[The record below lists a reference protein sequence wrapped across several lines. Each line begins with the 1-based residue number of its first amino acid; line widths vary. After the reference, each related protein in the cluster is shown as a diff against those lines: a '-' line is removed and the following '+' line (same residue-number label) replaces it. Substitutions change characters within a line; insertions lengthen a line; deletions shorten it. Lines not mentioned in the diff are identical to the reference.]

1 MALDTYT
8 DLKQAIQDHLSEASI
23 ASLTDDFI
31 DIAEARHRRE
41 IRVRAQLSRA
51 TATPASRFLALPA
64 GYISMRRLQVN
75 TNPIRILKQVTP
87 DQMIDTHYR
96 SGNGQ
101 PKFYTIHEELEFDRD
116 PNANHTV
123 EMIYWRE
130 FTPLSD
136 TNTTNWLLTN
146 HPDIYLYTSL
156 LAAEL
161 VLREDERLIV
171 WNTIYEKA
179 LTSLTRQDIWGGFSG
194 GALRSRVSGATP

>member
-8 DLKQAIQDHLSEASI
+8 DLKMAIQDHLSEASI

-51 TATPASRFLALPA
+51 TATPTSRFLALPE

-75 TNPIRILKQVTP
+75 TNPLRVLKQVTP

-96 SGNGQ
+96 SGSGQ
-101 PKFYTIHEELEFDRD
+101 PQFYTIHEELEFDRD
-116 PNANHTV
+116 PSGGHTV

-130 FTPLSD
+130 FTRLSD
-136 TNTTNWLLTN
+136 ANTTNWLLTN

-161 VLREDERLIV
+161 VLREDERLLI

-179 LTSLTRQDIWGGFSG
+179 LTSLTRQDVWGGFSG